1 MKSWSCSA
9 PPSSAESAPR
19 PGGAL
24 ADGAPGALTT
34 RSSSRRGCSCRTPG
48 TGTPAER
55 SWDVGGGETR
65 RGRGRGK
72 RRQSNDDADSERPRD
87 ICRRSRRRPGRDA
100 RRRVE
105 REPLRRGAPS
115 TPSVAGVSERGVAGD
130 GPCPVR
136 STRPPASRSSRRTS
150 RTDAFDDAATRAC
163 SSCGSARRTPCTD
176 ARCRYSSTRPPPR
189 RGRGRRRPYTG
200 GFPGSA
206 SPARGAGR
214 RFGASFSRRFV
225 GTLRLE
231 FGISR
236 RMDNPSARPAEMDA
250 SARAPEIRR
259 RRWLRN
265 DRGPNAR
272 PVRPGVASTR
282 EWRGKGRRNS
292 CHISTWKARDTAT
305 NG

>member
-1 MKSWSCSA
+1 M
-9 PPSSAESAPR
+9 
-19 PGGAL
+19 
-24 ADGAPGALTT
+24 
-34 RSSSRRGCSCRTPG
+34 RR
-48 TGTPAER
+48 
-55 SWDVGGGETR
+55 DGGGEREKT
-65 RGRGRGK
+65 
-72 RRQSNDDADSERPRD
+72 SVNDDADSERPRTVPTVATASG
-87 ICRRSRRRPGRDA
+87 SR

-130 GPCPVR
+130 GPCPV
-136 STRPPASRSSRRTS
+136 AVHGRRLRARAVVS
-150 RTDAFDDAATRAC
+150 HRWFDDAATRAC